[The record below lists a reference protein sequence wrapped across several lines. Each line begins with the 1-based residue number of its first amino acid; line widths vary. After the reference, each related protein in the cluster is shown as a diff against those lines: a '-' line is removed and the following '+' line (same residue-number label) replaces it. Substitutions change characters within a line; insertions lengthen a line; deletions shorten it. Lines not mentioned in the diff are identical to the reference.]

1 MSKLPVISG
10 PECVKAL
17 AKIGFYIKRRE
28 SSHLILRRDNPYSQ
42 VVVPDY
48 KELRPGT
55 LRVIINQV
63 GLDMDEFVKLL

>member
-63 GLDMDEFVKLL
+63 GLSMDEFVKLL